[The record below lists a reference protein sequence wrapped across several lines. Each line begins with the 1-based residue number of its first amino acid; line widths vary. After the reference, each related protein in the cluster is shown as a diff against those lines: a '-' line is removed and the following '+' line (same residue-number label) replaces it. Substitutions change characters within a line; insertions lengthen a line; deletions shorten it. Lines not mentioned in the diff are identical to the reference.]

1 MTPTAWT
8 GRLLIAGGLVL
19 VALGVIFLI
28 IGRLPRLPGDLV
40 IQRPNVTVYFP
51 LGMMIL
57 VSLVL
62 TFLLNLLLRR

>member
-1 MTPTAWT
+1 MTPMAWT

-28 IGRLPRLPGDLV
+28 AGRLPRLPGDLV
-40 IQRPNVTVYFP
+40 IQRSNVTVYFP

-62 TFLLNLLLRR
+62 TFLLNVLLRR

>member
-1 MTPTAWT
+1 MTPMAWT

-28 IGRLPRLPGDLV
+28 TGRLPRLPGDLV